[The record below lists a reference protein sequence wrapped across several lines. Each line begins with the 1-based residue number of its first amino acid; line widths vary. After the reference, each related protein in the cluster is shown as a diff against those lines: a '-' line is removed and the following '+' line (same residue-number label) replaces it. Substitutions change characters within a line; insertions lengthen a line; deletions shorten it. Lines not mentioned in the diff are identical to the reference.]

1 MKPMVAII
9 GRPNVGKSTL
19 FNRLTGR
26 KSALVQDVPGVTRDR
41 HYGNVEWNGREFIA
55 IDTGGFLSGEADPL
69 LAQVSAQ
76 AEAAIAA
83 SDAVVLVV
91 DAQAGLTAPDQE
103 LAGRLRKQGKPVVL
117 AVNKVDTEAQVPAA
131 SELYRLG
138 FSQTALVSAEQ
149 LRGLD
154 LLLDQILSSLPAERP
169 GELEPAVEEEG
180 IRIAIVGRPNV
191 GKSSLVNAL
200 LGEKR
205 VVASE
210 MPGTTRDP
218 IDTPVTYRNQRFVL
232 TDTAG
237 IRRRSRMEERVEQ
250 LAVLFSLRAI
260 ESSQIV
266 ALVVDALEAGVDQD
280 AQIAGLAEKE
290 GRALL
295 IVVNK
300 WDRVER
306 VRESEFRAELKHKL
320 PFISYV
326 PVIFTSALTGAKV
339 EKVLEVAAALHQQW
353 KFRAPTPKL
362 NRWLEAVT
370 DAHPPPLAR
379 GKPLRLYYIAQVSI
393 APPTFALTCNLPSLL
408 PDHYQ
413 RYLTNQLRKTF
424 KLNVPIRLLFRER
437 PGGLKRASRQR
448 PATRRRTS
456 RKRD

>member
-1 MKPMVAII
+1 MKPLVAII

-26 KSALVQDVPGVTRDR
+26 KAALVQDVPGVTRDR
-41 HYGNVEWNGREFIA
+41 HYGNVEWNGRGFIA
-55 IDTGGFLSGEADPL
+55 IDTGGFLSGRADPL
-69 LAQVSAQ
+69 LAQVSEQ
-76 AEAAIAA
+76 AEAAIAE
-83 SDAVVLVV
+83 SDAVVFVV
-91 DAQAGLTAPDQE
+91 DAREGLTAADQE
-103 LAGRLRKQGKPVVL
+103 LAGLLRRKGKPVVL
-117 AVNKVDTEAQVPAA
+117 AVNKVDTEAQVAAA

-138 FSQTALVSAEQ
+138 FSHAALVSAEQ

-154 LLLDQILSSLPAERP
+154 LLLDQIVSTLPAETP
-169 GELEPAVEEEG
+169 GELEPSTEEEG

-210 MPGTTRDP
+210 VPGTTRDP
-218 IDTPVTYRNQRFVL
+218 IDTPLTYRDRRFVL

-237 IRRRSRMEERVEQ
+237 IRRRSSMEERVEQ
-250 LAVLFSLRAI
+250 LAVLFAFRAI
-260 ESSQIV
+260 ESSEIV
-266 ALVVDALEAGVDQD
+266 ALVVDALEAGVEQD

-290 GRALL
+290 GRGLV

-326 PVIFTSALTGAKV
+326 PVIFTSALTGEKV
-339 EKVLEVAAALHQQW
+339 EKVLEIAAALHDQW
-353 KFRAPTPKL
+353 TFRATTPKL

-370 DAHPPPLAR
+370 DAHPAPLAR
-379 GKPLRLYYIAQVSI
+379 GKPLRLYYIAQVST

-408 PDHYQ
+408 PGHYK

-424 KLNVPIRLLFRER
+424 ELNVPIRLLFRER

-448 PATRRRTS
+448 RPPRRRS
-456 RKRD
+456 PRKRG

>member
-26 KSALVQDVPGVTRDR
+26 KTALVQDVPGVTRDR

-117 AVNKVDTEAQVPAA
+117 AVNKVDTEAQVPSA

-138 FSQTALVSAEQ
+138 FSRTALVSAEQ

-154 LLLDQILSSLPAERP
+154 LLLDQIVSTLPAETP
-169 GELEPAVEEEG
+169 GELEPSTEEEEEEEG

-210 MPGTTRDP
+210 VPGTTRDP
-218 IDTPVTYRNQRFVL
+218 VDTPLTYRDRRFVL

-237 IRRRSRMEERVEQ
+237 IRRRSSMEERVEQ
-250 LAVLFSLRAI
+250 LAVLFAFRAI
-260 ESSQIV
+260 ESSEIV
-266 ALVVDALEAGVDQD
+266 A
-280 AQIAGLAEKE
+280 
-290 GRALL
+290 
-295 IVVNK
+295 
-300 WDRVER
+300 
-306 VRESEFRAELKHKL
+306 
-320 PFISYV
+320 
-326 PVIFTSALTGAKV
+326 
-339 EKVLEVAAALHQQW
+339 
-353 KFRAPTPKL
+353 
-362 NRWLEAVT
+362 
-370 DAHPPPLAR
+370 
-379 GKPLRLYYIAQVSI
+379 
-393 APPTFALTCNLPSLL
+393 
-408 PDHYQ
+408 
-413 RYLTNQLRKTF
+413 
-424 KLNVPIRLLFRER
+424 
-437 PGGLKRASRQR
+437 
-448 PATRRRTS
+448 
-456 RKRD
+456 